1 MVAVADLTV
10 VDECE
15 VARSKEAIRDNYILL
30 TNSRAADEETAGAI
44 LNVSS
49 THQMSQVGINSEEIF
64 YCKNLK
70 ISYSV
75 REW

>member
-1 MVAVADLTV
+1 M

-30 TNSRAADEETAGAI
+30 TNSRAADQETAGAI

-49 THQMSQVGINSEEIF
+49 THQMSQVGRESAEIF